1 MFRRFQQQTCGLN
14 APVNCLVELS
24 RV

>member
-14 APVNCLVELS
+14 APVDRLIEEP

>member
-1 MFRRFQQQTCGLN
+1 MFRRFQQQTCRPI
-14 APVNCLVELS
+14 APVDRLVKQT

>member
-1 MFRRFQQQTCGLN
+1 MFRRFQQQTCRLI
-14 APVNCLVELS
+14 APVDRLVKQP